1 MIGQD
6 EFSNAEWGPIPE
18 EQQVEHPNA
27 EREQQTTWR
36 TSRQWGALDHED
48 WNHPGISA
56 PGLSPTKPPTRLPSI
71 ASGHTGG
78 RIAEALVRAHRD
90 AMSVSMGV
98 SRDPTVAAPSP
109 RIDPHMLS
117 NGGAPGAW
125 ATHGGT
131 SPRTSTGSASAYRT
145 NHARMAAPLLSTIH
159 SEDAVPTFAGHA
171 SHMRASSIPAGFHLP
186 THNRRSAHVPGSFTA
201 RFHPP
206 GSHPP
211 GSPSFPQS
219 HFEEI
224 QAGTEQDHLYPTDR
238 NSSRTLSHA
247 EEILLDDADGQQFQ
261 EMQFQESNQEALR
274 SAEKALYG
282 AHRPANERLFWTLPP
297 EHNDVVR
304 DTLDWIDEMWYH
316 LATLA
321 VCVPRL
327 FRVPRLIGTIAQL
340 NKFIVTS
347 SRGALITNATFR
359 NPGIDQEPVFDWMTF
374 DQARGTMDETFQ
386 AAIAT

>member
-6 EFSNAEWGPIPE
+6 EFSPSNAEWGPVPE
-18 EQQVEHPNA
+18 EHHAEHSNA
-27 EREQQTTWR
+27 GREQQTTWR
-36 TSRQWGALDHED
+36 TSRQSGVLDHED
-48 WNHPGISA
+48 WSHPGMYA

-109 RIDPHMLS
+109 KIDPHRLS
-117 NGGAPGAW
+117 NGGAPMGW
-125 ATHGGT
+125 ATHGDP
-131 SPRTSTGSASAYRT
+131 SPRASAGSASAYRT

-159 SEDAVPTFAGHA
+159 SEDALPTFAGRA
-171 SHMRASSIPAGFHLP
+171 SHMGASSIPAGFHLP
-186 THNRRSAHVPGSFTA
+186 TSNRRSAHVPGSFTA

-206 GSHPP
+206 GS
-211 GSPSFPQS
+211 PSFPQS
-219 HFEEI
+219 HFEEM
-224 QAGTEQDHLYPTDR
+224 QARTEQEHHYPTDR

-247 EEILLDDADGQQFQ
+247 EEILLDNADGQ

-274 SAEKALYG
+274 SAERALFG

-297 EHNDVVR
+297 EHNDVVME
-304 DTLDWIDEMWYH
+304 TLQWIDHMCYY
-316 LATLA
+316 LANLA
-321 VCVPRL
+321 VCVPR
-327 FRVPRLIGTIAQL
+327 FSRVLRLIGTIAQL
-340 NKFIVTS
+340 NKFIETS
-347 SRGALITNATFR
+347 SRGALVTNANYR
-359 NPGIDQEPVFDWMTF
+359 NLGAEQEPVFDWMTF